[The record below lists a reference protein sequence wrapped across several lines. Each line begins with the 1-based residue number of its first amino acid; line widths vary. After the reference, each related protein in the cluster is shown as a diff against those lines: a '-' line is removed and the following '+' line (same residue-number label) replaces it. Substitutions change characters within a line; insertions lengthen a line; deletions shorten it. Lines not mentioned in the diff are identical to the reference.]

1 MNTRHRNLKL
11 TFDFEQNNSFS
22 FLDVKITHGSN
33 GFSTSVF
40 RKATFSGVF
49 TNLDSFIFESY
60 KTNLIFTLL
69 FRCFT
74 ICSDMRS
81 FHLEV
86 EQLQQIFKC
95 NNYPV
100 GLIDQCVKTFLN
112 KIYVSK
118 RILITVSKKDVLIVL
133 PFLGQF
139 SLNLRS
145 RLYNCF
151 NKTLPQCNIKVIFQ
165 SKNCLSNLF
174 RFKDSIPKELRSH
187 NVCKFL
193 RSNCNITY
201 YGETERHLNVR
212 FGEHLNLS
220 ALTGKRVNN
229 NKISAAKDHCLFF
242 NHVGSLE
249 DFSILT
255 NESNLFQLLIKEALL
270 VSRDKPL
277 LNKQVKSIPLQLF

>member
-1 MNTRHRNLKL
+1 ML
-11 TFDFEQNNSFS
+11 TLPVEVTAFPLQFFVKPSLVEFS
-22 FLDVKITHGSN
+22 RTLTVLSLSLTKH
-33 GFSTSVF
+33 
-40 RKATFSGVF
+40 
-49 TNLDSFIFESY
+49 
-60 KTNLIFTLL
+60 LIFTLL

-74 ICSDMRS
+74 ICSDMQS

-86 EQLQQIFKC
+86 EQLRQILKC

-100 GLIDQCVKTFLN
+100 GLIDQCVKTFFN

-118 RILITVSKKDVLIVL
+118 RILITVPKKVVLIVL

-151 NKTLPQCNIKVIFQ
+151 NKTLPHCNTNVIFQ
-165 SKNCLSNLF
+165 SKNSLSNLF
-174 RFKDSIPKELRSH
+174 RFKDNIPKELRSH
-187 NVCKFL
+187 IVCKFL
-193 RSNCNITY
+193 CSNCNIAY

-212 FGEHLNLS
+212 SGEHLNLS
-220 ALTGKRVNN
+220 ALTGNRVNN
-229 NKISAAKDHCLFF
+229 NKISAVKDHCLFF
-242 NHVGSLE
+242 NHVASFE

-255 NESNLFQLLIKEALL
+255 YESNPSKLL
-270 VSRDKPL
+270 VKEVLLASRDKSL